1 MSAVLEPRTIEEAA
15 ALLPR
20 AGRVQFVG
28 GGTELDL
35 GAPPGPVDSVLR
47 TSALS
52 RIVEYHPSDM
62 VIVAEAGLTMA
73 KLQAAVRA
81 EGQVLALDP
90 PLPERATVGG
100 VVATGAFGPRR
111 ARYGG
116 LRDPLIRAPPRR
128 GHGRD
133 RNGGGN

>member
-15 ALLPR
+15 GMLPG

-28 GGTELDL
+28 GGIGLEL
-35 GAPPGPVDSVLR
+35 GAPFGPVDSVLR
-47 TSALS
+47 TSGLT
-52 RIVEYHPSDM
+52 RIVEYHASDM

-73 KLQAAVRA
+73 RLQEAVRA
-81 EGQVLALDP
+81 EGQMLALDP
-90 PLPERATVGG
+90 PVPDRATVGG
-100 VVATGAFGPRR
+100 LVATGAFGPRR